1 MSIFIYAYMYT
12 LLYTLSYL
20 YSCYINIILIY
31 KIHKHSD
38 NIFLKMS
45 LIPKEAELLLDL
57 EAQLIICLE
66 FV

>member
-1 MSIFIYAYMYT
+1 M
-12 LLYTLSYL
+12 
-20 YSCYINIILIY
+20 NIILIY
-31 KIHKHSD
+31 KIHKHGD

-45 LIPKEAELLLDL
+45 LIPKEAEVLLDL